1 MSNITTFNQL
11 NLSDALL
18 RAIADQ
24 GYIKPTPIQARVIP
38 SIIDGKDIMG
48 SAETGTGKTASF
60 TLPMLHRLQHYE
72 NSSASPAKHPIRALI
87 VAPTRELATQIHD
100 NVKNYGKYLQLRS
113 AVIFGG
119 VNIEPQIKALQ
130 AGVEILV
137 ATPGRLLDHIE
148 QKTINLSQVGIL
160 VLDEADRMLDMG
172 FLPDIKRILM
182 QLPPQRQ
189 SLIFSATFS
198 EEIKQLAEKLLRQPI
213 MIEAAKR
220 NAINQSISHVV
231 HFVAPERK
239 HELLVQ
245 LIKQNDLK
253 QVLIF
258 VRTKQGADRL
268 VKQLTQFDVMAI
280 AIHGDKNQQQRTQA
294 LSDFKEGKIQALVAT
309 DVAARGLDIESLAYV
324 INFELPTVPE
334 DYIHRIGRTG
344 RAGSKGNAISLV
356 SDSEREFLAGIEKL
370 LKTKLTVKK
379 VSGFE
384 SEQSNYPAQV
394 QAIGRQRHNSKSA
407 HQRPED
413 LGRRSS
419 GQERWPQRAA
429 YARNKPS
436 QPVDPIFTQ
445 PYVPMVLVKKL
456 DTTDNIPQSIYK
468 SSKKAIPALFAPP
481 VIDKHKLE

>member
-1 MSNITTFNQL
+1 MSRITAFDQL
-11 NLSDALL
+11 NLSDELL

-24 GYIKPTPIQARVIP
+24 GYVKPTPIQAQVIP
-38 SIIDGKDIMG
+38 HILEGKDIMG

-60 TLPMLHRLQHYE
+60 TLPMLHRLQPHE
-72 NSSASPAKHPIRALI
+72 NSGTSPAKHPLRALI
-87 VAPTRELATQIHD
+87 LAPTRELATQIYD
-100 NVKNYGKYLQLRS
+100 NVRNYGKHLQLKS
-113 AVIFGG
+113 TVIFGG
-119 VNIEPQIKALQ
+119 VSIDPQIKELQ

-148 QKTINLSQVGIL
+148 QKTINLSKIAIL

-182 QLPPQRQ
+182 LLPPQRQ

-198 EEIKQLAEKLLRQPI
+198 EEIKQLADKLLKQPI
-213 MIEAAKR
+213 LIEAAKR

-231 HFVAPERK
+231 HLVESERK

-268 VKQLTQFDVMAI
+268 VKQLIQYELLAT

-294 LSDFKEGKIQALVAT
+294 LNDFKEGRIQALVAT
-309 DVAARGLDIESLAYV
+309 DVAARGLDIENLAYV

-356 SDSEREFLAGIEKL
+356 SENEKEFLSGIEKL
-370 LKTKLTVKK
+370 LKTKLIVKK

-384 SEQSNYPAQV
+384 AEKGNHSTLPQNTD
-394 QAIGRQRHNSKSA
+394 RHRHNGKSS
-407 HQRPED
+407 HHKPGLD
-413 LGRRSS
+413 RRNSS
-419 GQERWPQRAA
+419 QVNKPQPVD

-436 QPVDPIFTQ
+436 RPVDPIFTQ
-445 PYVPMVLVKKL
+445 PYVPMALVKKP
-456 DTTDNIPQSIYK
+456 DTPQTSQSVYK
-468 SSKKAIPALFAPP
+468 SNKKVIPALFAPP
-481 VIDKHKLE
+481 VIDKHKQE